1 MFEQLP
7 LEFQLL
13 SALGFITFI
22 AVVLGMLLYW
32 FLVVKELVEK
42 TIKIYISKTIE
53 AILEKNKVENTDET
67 ETKEA
72 KK

>member
-22 AVVLGMLLYW
+22 VVVLGMLLYW
-32 FLVVKELVEK
+32 FLVVKELVEEK
-42 TIKIYISKTIE
+42 IKIYISKTIE

>member
-22 AVVLGMLLYW
+22 AVILGMLVYL
-32 FLVVKELVEK
+32 FLVVKDLVEEK
-42 TIKIYISKTIE
+42 IKIYISQTIIE
-53 AILEKNKVENTDET
+53 LMEKYKNDN
-67 ETKEA
+67 
-72 KK
+72 

>member
-22 AVVLGMLLYW
+22 SVVLGILVYL
-32 FLVVKELVEK
+32 FLVVKELVEEK
-42 TIKIYISKTIE
+42 IKIYISQTIIE
-53 AILEKNKVENTDET
+53 LMEEYKNDN
-67 ETKEA
+67 
-72 KK
+72 